1 MLKYEIMKGRNLKE
15 NIMIKNSSRVDF
27 SLPEKLDCHA
37 SLTMTK
43 KNPTT
48 ANATITPHP
57 NPVLK
62 LLQAHRVSH
71 LELCS
76 SMLNLF
82 AIRTRFAPS
91 VRNFALT
98 TPLRCGK
105 QGHKAHCVAPVPFA
119 PQGAREKKCA
129 FTLAEVLITLGIIGV
144 VAAMTMP
151 ALITKY
157 QKKVTSQKL
166 KKFYTVMS
174 QAIKLS
180 EVENGP
186 YPDWAPVTDGGNLP
200 VEELITWYNTYLD
213 KYIVSIDK
221 RKPDSSH
228 YQVAFKDGSGMNFY
242 VNDHDKCIYIFY
254 CTDYKH
260 CDSESYNGRTT
271 FLFKITVDPNG
282 KHFGPSYRSELYTRE
297 RLLNDCKHPQTN
309 NDDKRHACSGLLQ
322 YDGWEFKDDY
332 PWNAEIN

>member
-1 MLKYEIMKGRNLKE
+1 MLKYEIMKGRNLRADNMTEEQNAKGQE
-15 NIMIKNSSRVDF
+15 GRRVTSLNTLAPCGSEIADGRSKTSPDSEQIEPSVAEQLWRNS
-27 SLPEKLDCHA
+27 A
-37 SLTMTK
+37 SLEQFQDRGQGEG
-43 KNPTT
+43 
-48 ANATITPHP
+48 
-57 NPVLK
+57 LK
-62 LLQAHRVSH
+62 LLHNTLSRICKFAYCSLTNSTLSQRERV
-71 LELCS
+71 C
-76 SMLNLF
+76 
-82 AIRTRFAPS
+82 R
-91 VRNFALT
+91 
-98 TPLRCGK
+98 
-105 QGHKAHCVAPVPFA
+105 KA
-119 PQGAREKKCA
+119 A